1 MLLQRKMYFS
11 FVVLTVLAASIIIY
25 QVQLV
30 QFINES
36 LDSVDIPVILWWT
49 PFGNDGK
56 VRKCGKHS
64 CYFTS
69 NRTYRYHPKISSFLF
84 YGSSFQIDD
93 LPEWNPYKAP
103 WGLLHEESPR
113 NNPILVQQEILNLF
127 KYSSTFSRFSDVPL
141 TLVDLP
147 GIRELL
153 GAMELECISII
164 YLHKLADRKYF
175 VSTKQKTRLINTENL
190 APLLYIQSD
199 CDTASNRDIY
209 VAELMKYIRVDS
221 YGTCLNNAQ
230 FDKRL
235 KENYLEKLNSEDF
248 LSFIANYKFTIAFEN
263 AVCQDYITEKL
274 WRPLIVGS
282 VPIYYGSPS
291 FRDWLPNNMSA
302 ISVLD
307 FKDPKS
313 LANFLNNLTN
323 NETEYNKYLSHKLID
338 NYEVENQKL
347 KNAFNRNNEW
357 SRTEFGN
364 YVDEF
369 ECLVCESVQQAD
381 QPTKMVSSEHYDCP
395 LPRNPITNEI
405 DHTNWWTEQWVIEKC
420 GAKILM
426 HNLKNNLTI
435 NIEKF
440 NADKM
445 KLYVSKQC

>member
-1 MLLQRKMYFS
+1 MLLQRKVYFL
-11 FVVLTVLAASIIIY
+11 FVVLTVLSASIIIY

-30 QFINES
+30 QFSDES
-36 LDSVDIPVILWWT
+36 HDSEGVPVILWWT

-56 VRKCGKHS
+56 VRKCKKYS

-69 NRTYRYHPKISSFLF
+69 NRTFQYHPKISSFLF

-93 LPEWNPYKAP
+93 LPEWNPHKAP
-103 WGLLHEESPR
+103 WGLIHEESPR
-113 NNPILVQQEILNLF
+113 NNPILVQQETLNLF
-127 KYSSTFSRFSDVPL
+127 RYSSTFSRFSDVPL
-141 TLVDLP
+141 TLIDLP
-147 GIRELL
+147 GVTELL
-153 GAMELECISII
+153 
-164 YLHKLADRKYF
+164 DRKYF
-175 VSTKQKTRLINTENL
+175 VSTERKTKLIDTENL

-199 CDTASNRDIY
+199 CDTASNRDTY

-235 KENYLEKLNSEDF
+235 KENYLEILNSKDF

-274 WRPLIVGS
+274 WRPLTVGS

-291 FRDWLPNNMSA
+291 FKDWLPNNMSA

-313 LANFLNNLTN
+313 LASFLNNLSN
-323 NETEYNKYLSHKLID
+323 NKTEYEKYLTHKLID
-338 NYEVENQKL
+338 NYDIDNQKL
-347 KNAFNRNNEW
+347 KNTLHRNNEW
-357 SRTEFGN
+357 SRKEFGN

-369 ECLVCESVQQAD
+369 ECFVCESIQKSNQK
-381 QPTKMVSSEHYDCP
+381 TKIVDLKHYDCP
-395 LPRNPITNEI
+395 LPRDPITNKI
-405 DHTNWWTEQWVIEKC
+405 DHHNWWTQQWIIEKC

-426 HNLKNNLTI
+426 HHLKNNLTI
-435 NIEKF
+435 NIENF
-440 NADKM
+440 NKNRI
-445 KLYVSKQC
+445 KLYAKKQC